1 MELKLSVQA
10 EEDIIAI
17 AEHGIAMFG
26 PIQAKRYHSDLFNTL
41 DLIAKNP
48 QMARERE
55 EISPPVRIH
64 PFKAHL
70 VIYQIWQKA
79 LKPARRRAF
88 VAVRFLSSFDI
99 HLSWKYKS
107 WYCVVHQKWTVI
119 SMRSCLLAQK
129 SLLKRSLSLQACFS
143 VR

>member
-70 VIYQIWQKA
+70 IIYQIEQSGA
-79 LKPARRRAF
+79 VFVIRVRNAF
-88 VAVRFLSSFDI
+88 ED
-99 HLSWKYKS
+99 W
-107 WYCVVHQKWTVI
+107 I
-119 SMRSCLLAQK
+119 SEP
-129 SLLKRSLSLQACFS
+129 F
-143 VR
+143 